1 MDTVFLSLL
10 NRSMAAG
17 WLILAVV
24 ALRLPLKKAPRWI
37 TAALWGLVAVR
48 LICPFSFE
56 SRFSLLPRADAI
68 PPAALTAKHPAVGSG
83 SSFLDP
89 SLSESLAP
97 QEIASVNPLQVLL
110 FAASLLWIAGMLV
123 MLLYAL
129 VSSLR
134 LGRRVREAVRLRDN
148 LWVCDHIPTAF
159 IRGVLR
165 PRIYLPSTMK
175 EADRTC
181 VVLHEQA
188 HLKRRDPL
196 WKSLGFLLLAVYWF
210 HPLLWL
216 AYSLLGRDIEL
227 ACDERVLRECGPEIK
242 RPYASALITYSVSR
256 RKTAGIPLAFGEA
269 GVKARVSHV
278 LRYRK
283 PALWISI
290 AAVAA
295 CIVTAVCLLTNPAA
309 NLRDILDENGFTL
322 VRQVQREVTLS
333 IPREAR
339 MAAAAGG
346 AFSEDEVVV
355 CRTDTTSIYLERVRP
370 AEKDGE
376 PVSVVFNM
384 SYRLPSGGTILLPY
398 QKNENGSFSDCV
410 SPQSTALDE
419 EGRAYPDA
427 VYLGSSGP
435 ERQFMLYVAADVW
448 QAAAGTIRLRLSCNE
463 LTYAK

>member
-1 MDTVFLSLL
+1 M
-10 NRSMAAG
+10 
-17 WLILAVV
+17 
-24 ALRLPLKKAPRWI
+24 
-37 TAALWGLVAVR
+37 
-48 LICPFSFE
+48 
-56 SRFSLLPRADAI
+56 
-68 PPAALTAKHPAVGSG
+68 
-83 SSFLDP
+83 
-89 SLSESLAP
+89 
-97 QEIASVNPLQVLL
+97 
-110 FAASLLWIAGMLV
+110 
-123 MLLYAL
+123 
-129 VSSLR
+129 
-134 LGRRVREAVRLRDN
+134 
-148 LWVCDHIPTAF
+148 
-159 IRGVLR
+159 
-165 PRIYLPSTMK
+165 
-175 EADRTC
+175 
-181 VVLHEQA
+181 
-188 HLKRRDPL
+188 
-196 WKSLGFLLLAVYWF
+196 
-210 HPLLWL
+210 
-216 AYSLLGRDIEL
+216 
-227 ACDERVLRECGPEIK
+227 
-242 RPYASALITYSVSR
+242 
-256 RKTAGIPLAFGEA
+256 
-269 GVKARVSHV
+269 

-295 CIVTAVCLLTNPAA
+295 CIVTAVCLLTNLAA

-322 VRQVQREVTLS
+322 VRQAQREVTLS

-435 ERQFMLYVAADVW
+435 ER
-448 QAAAGTIRLRLSCNE
+448 
-463 LTYAK
+463 